1 MNRITQC
8 LHSRGTVSSVMRH
21 RHKPQT
27 DQPGSV
33 LAFTG
38 MYRPVIFWNITDRC
52 NLACTHC
59 YSSSGPGRTTEGEL
73 STPEAFSVIDDLA
86 DMGVPLI
93 LFTGGEPL
101 LREDLFDLAHHAR
114 DRGLKMALSTNG
126 TLITPE
132 IARRIKE
139 SGIEYAGIS
148 LDGATAATHD
158 RFRNHAGAF
167 DRTVAAFAAC
177 KDAGLRC
184 GARVTLTT
192 ENFAE
197 LDALIDL
204 SLRIGASRF
213 CLYWLVPSGRG
224 NESYARLQLGH
235 NEVVDALSLLYRKAQ
250 EVDPSEMEFLT
261 VDAPQDCVH
270 LLASM
275 EKDRSAD
282 LPDARELLASLKGG
296 CSAATRVANIDAEGN
311 VWPCQFARLP
321 EFFVGNVR
329 TRPFSIL
336 WADAENRALALF
348 RRKDAAFTGRCG
360 ACCYRELCGGG
371 CRVRAHAAGGDFFS
385 EDPFCYVDVPGLEKN
400 SLLPD

>member
-8 LHSRGTVSSVMRH
+8 LHGRGTVSSVMHH

-27 DQPGSV
+27 DHPSAL

-38 MYRPVIFWNITDRC
+38 MYRPVIFWNVTDRC
-52 NLACTHC
+52 NLSCTHC

-101 LREDLFDLAHHAR
+101 LREDLFDLARHAR
-114 DRGLKMALSTNG
+114 NRGLKMALSTNG

-177 KDAGLRC
+177 RDAGLRC

-192 ENFAE
+192 ENYAE
-197 LDALIDL
+197 LEALIDL
-204 SLRIGASRF
+204 SLRVGASRF

-224 NESYARLQLGH
+224 CESYARLQLDH
-235 NEVVDALSLLYRKAQ
+235 NEVVHALSLLYRKAQ
-250 EVDPSEMEFLT
+250 EIDPSEMEFLT

-275 EKDRSAD
+275 EKDRSVD

-311 VWPCQFARLP
+311 VWPCQFARSP
-321 EFFVGNVR
+321 DFFVGNVLN
-329 TRPFSIL
+329 RPFSDL
-336 WADAENRALALF
+336 WAGADNPALALF
-348 RRKDAAFTGRCG
+348 RRKDAAFSGRCG
-360 ACCYRELCGGG
+360 ACGYRELCGGG

-385 EDPFCYVDVPGLEKN
+385 EDPFCYVDVPGFEKN
-400 SLLPD
+400 SRLPD